1 MSWCV
6 VAGPRVCNSI
16 SYLAMNSK
24 TVRVVAFGVEQ
35 SKLTDRA
42 SSDALYIVHYSV
54 YTFFPLLCQMCPE
67 RDSQNNLLFLLV
79 R

>member
-35 SKLTDRA
+35 SKLRTELPVMPYTLYTTPYIHFSRFRA
-42 SSDALYIVHYSV
+42 KCVPNGIARITYFS
-54 YTFFPLLCQMCPE
+54 
-67 RDSQNNLLFLLV
+67 FL
-79 R
+79 